1 MKAPEL
7 EYRAKLSQVAFAP
20 LPRLAFDGIMSP
32 NVGDDTPH
40 GIANRWMLEG
50 IERWM
55 RRHAAELPIDP
66 SAPLLPQ
73 LPRLSD
79 ASLRAAAAALD
90 PLAPG
95 GKRPKPGA

>member
-1 MKAPEL
+1 
-7 EYRAKLSQVAFAP
+7 
-20 LPRLAFDGIMSP
+20 
-32 NVGDDTPH
+32 
-40 GIANRWMLEG
+40 MLEG